1 MTPTTNF
8 LRAATEDT
16 TLRGVPIAKGQ
27 DVCINFASANR
38 DEEVFDEPDE
48 FRVDRN
54 PNPHLGFG
62 TGTHVCI
69 GQTLA
74 KLEMQSLFEELV
86 PRIRHVELAGKP
98 RWIDAY
104 WISSLKNLPI
114 RYELAP
120 SA

>member
-1 MTPTTNF
+1 MTKTSST
-8 LRAATEDT
+8 
-16 TLRGVPIAKGQ
+16 Q
-27 DVCINFASANR
+27 
-38 DEEVFDEPDE
+38 PDE